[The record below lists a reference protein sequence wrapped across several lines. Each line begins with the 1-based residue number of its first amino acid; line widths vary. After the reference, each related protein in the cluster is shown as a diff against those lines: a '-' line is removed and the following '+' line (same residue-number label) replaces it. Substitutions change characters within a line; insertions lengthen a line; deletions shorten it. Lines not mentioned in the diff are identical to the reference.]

1 MMAALSSRRLLT
13 SALTTRLQTQAL
25 CALLALAF
33 AKKATSLVRH
43 AKTGKLE
50 PNLAQDHE
58 QELSIFPQNFT

>member
-33 AKKATSLVRH
+33 VKKATSLVRH
-43 AKTGKLE
+43 AKIGKLE
-50 PNLAQDHE
+50 PNLAQ
-58 QELSIFPQNFT
+58 